1 MAQKPSASGVG
12 IPAITWNASEAQF
25 KVHRSSVANVVTT
38 SKNVLRVCGSHKLLY
53 HEVSIYQRS
62 K

>member
-1 MAQKPSASGVG
+1 MAWKPGAIGVG
-12 IPAITWNASEAQF
+12 IPAITWNTSEARF
-25 KVHRSSVANVVTT
+25 KVHRSPVANVVTT